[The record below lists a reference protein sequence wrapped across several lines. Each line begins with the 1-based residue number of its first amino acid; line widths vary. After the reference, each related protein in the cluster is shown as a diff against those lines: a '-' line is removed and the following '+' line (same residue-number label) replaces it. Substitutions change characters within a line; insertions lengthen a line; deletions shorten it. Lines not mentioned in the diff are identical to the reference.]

1 MILILWCLEQEK
13 FCQARIYKFHKS
25 QMIIY
30 LIIKEQIVFQIHCQE
45 FKEKS
50 ITEVKEVARA
60 IWKWLHLQHLP
71 DLAFLTT

>member
-1 MILILWCLEQEK
+1 
-13 FCQARIYKFHKS
+13 
-25 QMIIY
+25 MIIY